1 MKRENT
7 FQTIYIFEKICS
19 GRLEN
24 TLWRDL
30 LWPFDQYHCT
40 FLYTSNFGWS
50 MSQMRQWVGELCFEQ
65 GFTEKCDL
73 TFYFFIW
80 IKVTSH
86 PLSIQIIWKKLNP
99 DWVREHKI
107 YSEHVILILER
118 LIAISHL
125 QTRAIL
131 SWGPCMGLSSLPN
144 IMLPYKDNNTHV
156 NRDQP

>member
-1 MKRENT
+1 MLWTYTLVLYEEIYYDLAWLLTNITAHFYMYIQAT
-7 FQTIYIFEKICS
+7 F
-19 GRLEN
+19 N
-24 TLWRDL
+24 
-30 LWPFDQYHCT
+30 
-40 FLYTSNFGWS
+40 GWS
-50 MSQMRQWVGELCFEQ
+50 ISQMRQWVGEICFEQ

-80 IKVTSH
+80 IKVTAH